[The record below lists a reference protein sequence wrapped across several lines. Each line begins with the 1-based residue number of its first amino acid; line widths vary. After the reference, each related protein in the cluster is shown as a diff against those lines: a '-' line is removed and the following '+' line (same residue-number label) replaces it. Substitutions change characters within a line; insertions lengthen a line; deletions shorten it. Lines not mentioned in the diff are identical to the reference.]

1 MAPIE
6 LTPEEQGKVD
16 EILPLLKIKMMA
28 RQIIGD
34 DHLEAILRDAQ
45 PAMRRQV
52 YELVKPYLTFKPK
65 SFLVMKFKK
74 MVKNK
79 PKQLKPVIAMP
90 ANSIT
95 IVRRAGDAV
104 Q

>member
-1 MAPIE
+1 
-6 LTPEEQGKVD
+6 
-16 EILPLLKIKMMA
+16 
-28 RQIIGD
+28 
-34 DHLEAILRDAQ
+34 
-45 PAMRRQV
+45 
-52 YELVKPYLTFKPK
+52 
-65 SFLVMKFKK
+65 VMKFKK